1 MHYHIVGI
9 AGAGMSAMAHVLL
22 DQGHTVSGSDLHA
35 NAQTAALVSR
45 GAALF
50 RGHDPANVIG
60 ADALLAT
67 SAVRAEHP
75 ELAAALARGIPLQRR
90 TDLWREW
97 SQQRRILA
105 VAGAHGKT
113 TTTAMLALAL
123 TRAGLAPGFV
133 VGSMPLDLDT
143 NARWGDPAAPLIIE
157 ADEYDHAFLA
167 LRPVI
172 AIITTIDWDHPD
184 IYPDEATYR
193 AAFAA
198 FAAQVQPGGTLLLC
212 GDAEA
217 GVRPATLST
226 AAQVRSYGLEPHN
239 DYCAVPTAPGAV
251 LRGDGDRFTIA
262 QKQESP
268 GPACRLRVP
277 GLHNIRNALAAAA
290 VGDLLGLERSTV
302 LDALGSFRGTARR
315 LEHKGE
321 AGGVTVLD
329 DYAHHPT
336 EVRATL
342 AAARARYAGRRLLVY
357 IQPHTYSRT
366 VALLDQWPGAFAE
379 ADVVLVGDIYA
390 AREQPPAGLTP
401 AELLARLVERIAAA
415 HAAVVAVGPPDAA
428 VAQVAARLLPGDV
441 LITCGAGDG
450 YLIGEAIVQQR
461 AAASADNETAVN
473 HGHL

>member
-9 AGAGMSAMAHVLL
+9 AGAGMSAMANVLL

-35 NAQTAALVSR
+35 NQQTAALAAR
-45 GAALF
+45 GATIV
-50 RGHDPANVIG
+50 RGHDAANIAG

-75 ELAAALARGIPLQRR
+75 ELAAAQARGIPLRRR

-97 SQQRRILA
+97 SQQRRVVA
-105 VAGAHGKT
+105 VAGSHGKT

-123 TRAGLAPGFV
+123 VRAGLSPGFV

-157 ADEYDHAFLA
+157 ADEYAHAFLA
-167 LRPVI
+167 LQPAI

-184 IYPDEATYR
+184 IYPNDPTYR
-193 AAFAA
+193 AAFAT
-198 FAAQVQPGGTLLLC
+198 FAAQVPPDGTLLLC

-217 GVRPATLST
+217 GVHPPAFAGV
-226 AAQVRSYGLEPHN
+226 AAQVRTYGLEAHN
-239 DYCAVPTAPGAV
+239 DYRAVSAAPGGA
-251 LRGDGDRFTIA
+251 LHGDGDRFTIK
-262 QKQESP
+262 KQGSHPP
-268 GPACRLRVP
+268 GPACRLSVP
-277 GLHNIRNALAAAA
+277 GLHNIRNALAVAA
-290 VGDLLGLERSTV
+290 VGDLLGLERGAV
-302 LDALGSFRGTARR
+302 LAALGSFRGTARR

-321 AGGVTVLD
+321 ADGVTVLD

-342 AAARARYAGRRLLVY
+342 AAARARYAGRRLVVY
-357 IQPHTYSRT
+357 VQPHTYSRT
-366 VALLDQWPGAFAE
+366 LALLDQWPGAFAD

-390 AREQPPAGLTP
+390 AREQPPAGHTP
-401 AELLARLVERIAAA
+401 ADLLAQVVAGIAYA
-415 HAAVVAVGPPDAA
+415 HTDVAAVGPLDAA
-428 VAQVAARLLPGDV
+428 IAQVAARLMPGDV

-450 YLIGEAIVQQR
+450 YQVGEAIVQQR
-461 AAASADNETAVN
+461 AAASAAGRTATE
-473 HGHL
+473 

>member
-9 AGAGMSAMAHVLL
+9 AGAGMSAMANVLL

-35 NAQTAALVSR
+35 NPQTAALAAR

-50 RGHDPANVIG
+50 RGHDAANIG
-60 ADALLAT
+60 AADALLAT
-67 SAVRAEHP
+67 SAVRADHP
-75 ELAAALARGIPLQRR
+75 ELAAAQARGIPLQRR

-97 SQQRRILA
+97 SQQRCIIA
-105 VAGAHGKT
+105 VAGSHGKT

-123 TRAGLAPGFV
+123 TQAGVSPGFV
-133 VGSMPLDLDT
+133 VGSMPLDLPI
-143 NARWGDPAAPLIIE
+143 NACWGDPAAPLVIE

-167 LRPVI
+167 LRPAI

-184 IYPDEATYR
+184 IYPDDATYR
-193 AAFAA
+193 AAFAQ

-217 GVRPATLST
+217 GVRPAALPTV
-226 AAQVRSYGLEPHN
+226 AQVQSYGLEPHN
-239 DYCAVPTAPGAV
+239 AYRAIPAAPGGA
-251 LRGDGDRFTIA
+251 LRGDGDSFTVVPGQGA
-262 QKQESP
+262 P
-268 GPACRLRVP
+268 GPACQLRVP

-290 VGDLLGLERSTV
+290 VGDLLGLERSAV
-302 LDALGSFRGTARR
+302 LGALGSFRGTARR

-321 AGGVTVLD
+321 AGGVTVFD

-342 AAARARYAGRRLLVY
+342 AAARARYVGRRLVVY
-357 IQPHTYSRT
+357 VQPHTYSRT

-379 ADVVLVGDIYA
+379 ADMVLVGDIYA

-401 AELLARLVERIAAA
+401 ADLLAQLVERIAAV
-415 HAAVVAVGPPDAA
+415 HADVTAVGPPDAA

-450 YLIGEAIVQQR
+450 YLIGEAIAQQR
-461 AAASADNETAVN
+461 AASLAGDRTAVRN
-473 HGHL
+473 EHS